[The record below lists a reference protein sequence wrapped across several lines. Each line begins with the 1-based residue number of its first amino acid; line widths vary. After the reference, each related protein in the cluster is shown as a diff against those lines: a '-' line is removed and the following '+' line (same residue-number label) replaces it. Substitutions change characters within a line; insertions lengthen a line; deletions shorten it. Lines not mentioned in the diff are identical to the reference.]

1 MKRQISIALCAA
13 LVASAAGCTIG
24 SGGPGGDLGGGRD
37 LAVRTDM
44 TDLTAIDP
52 LGPSPQVTKVPTGI
66 QFQFAQSPLWVAKS
80 STLLFTDVPNNL
92 IYQLTLPA
100 TAASYRP
107 SSAGSNGLA
116 LDPAG
121 NLIVCELTSRQV
133 SRRDASGAYTALASM
148 YQGKPLNGPND
159 VVVRSSDGSIYFTDP
174 QAQQLGFEGLYRI
187 APGSGTLTLL
197 DQSMQYP
204 NGLALSPDEKT
215 LYVAAALDGKVYKF
229 PVNADGSLGTRRDF
243 AQGLGSCDGVTVDD
257 AGNVYVAT
265 MAGVRVYK
273 ADGTARGSLV
283 VPEPPSNLGFGGA
296 DRRTLFIS
304 ARTSLYQ
311 VQLQVPGRS

>member
-24 SGGPGGDLGGGRD
+24 TGGPGGDLGGGRD
-37 LAVRTDM
+37 LAVRADM

-52 LGPSPQVTKVPTGI
+52 LGPSPQVSKVPTGI

-121 NLIVCELTSRQV
+121 NLIVCELTTRRV
-133 SRRDASGAYTALASM
+133 SRRDSGGAYTALAST

-159 VVVRSSDGSIYFTDP
+159 VVVRSDGTIYFTDP
-174 QAQQLGFEGLYRI
+174 QALELGFEGLYRI
-187 APGSGTLTLL
+187 AAGSGTLTLL
-197 DQSMQYP
+197 DQTMMYP
-204 NGLALSPDEKT
+204 NGLAFSPDEKI

-229 PVNADGSLGTRRDF
+229 PVNADGSLGTRSDF
-243 AQGLGSCDGVTVDD
+243 AQGLGSCDGLAVDD

-265 MAGVRVYK
+265 TAGVRVFK
-273 ADGTARGSLV
+273 ANGQSRGSLV
-283 VPEPPSNLGFGGA
+283 VPEPPSNLSFGGT

-311 VQLQVPGRS
+311 VQLQVAGRP